1 MPLDFGIAA
10 LVLLAAALHASW
22 NAFVKV
28 SGDKLV
34 LMAVVMGFS
43 GLPMVFVM
51 PFVPV
56 PEPASWPYLAV
67 SLVVHWFYYG
77 FLASA
82 YRFGDLSQV
91 YPVARGSAPL
101 LVAAGAWALAG
112 EALGTGGLI
121 GIAIVSLGI
130 MSLAWRRGSIA
141 DGSAKPVSFALM
153 TGLCIAVYSV
163 ADGMGVRRTAEPF
176 SYISWLFVLDMPPVL
191 LATAWLRRG
200 RVAEAFA
207 PSLLPGFVGGLC
219 AAGAYAIVIWAMSR
233 GAIAHVVALRETS
246 VILAALIGT
255 LSLGEPFGRRRV
267 AAACTVAAGAALLQL
282 TG

>member
-1 MPLDFGIAA
+1 MA
-10 LVLLAAALHASW
+10 LV
-22 NAFVKV
+22 
-28 SGDKLV
+28 
-34 LMAVVMGFS
+34 MGVS
-43 GLPMVFVM
+43 GLPMACIM

-56 PEPASWPYLAV
+56 PEPASWPYLAT
-67 SLVVHWFYYG
+67 SIVVHWFYYG

-101 LVAAGAWALAG
+101 VVAVGAWALAD
-112 EALGTGGLI
+112 EALGPGGLI
-121 GIAIVSLGI
+121 GVAVVSLGI

-141 DGSAKPVSFALM
+141 DGTAKPVVFALL
-153 TGLCIAVYSV
+153 TGLCIAIYSV

-191 LATAWLRRG
+191 LAAAWLRRG
-200 RVAEAFA
+200 RLVEAVR
-207 PSLLPGFVGGLC
+207 PCLLPGFVGGLC

-246 VILAALIGT
+246 VILAALLGT
-255 LSLGEPFGRRRV
+255 LFLGEPFGRRRI
-267 AAACTVAAGAALLQL
+267 AAAAVVAAGAALLQL
-282 TG
+282 G